1 MQSVLVSVGRGDALA
16 ATQAD
21 SSKALVNLV
30 GDLGNMMKGKN
41 QKATI
46 SKLMRSLAERSETY
60 LPKIDEH
67 LDCYTVSRLARGLTR
82 LSMRPEPEFHQFI
95 S

>member
-1 MQSVLVSVGRGDALA
+1 MIKCVVASVERGDALA
-16 ATQAD
+16 ATQLQ

-30 GDLGNMMKGKN
+30 GDLGNMMKDKN
-41 QKATI
+41 QNATI
-46 SKLMRSLAERSETY
+46 SKLMKLLAERSY
-60 LPKIDEH
+60 LKKIDKH

-82 LSMRPEPEFHQFI
+82 LSMRPEPEFHRFI